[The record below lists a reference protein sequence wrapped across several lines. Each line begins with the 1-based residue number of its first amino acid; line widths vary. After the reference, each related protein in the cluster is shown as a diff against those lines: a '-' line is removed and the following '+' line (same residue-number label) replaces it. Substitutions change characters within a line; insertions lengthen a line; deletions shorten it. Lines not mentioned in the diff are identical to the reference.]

1 MATGM
6 QFDRYFR
13 EYLERGLS
21 GGTPR
26 NGWSYKDDITV
37 LGTYDLFCVTGDLFY
52 RDAILRLTKDL
63 LPPDDEP
70 CAHNLDQ
77 VSAAKTDLVLGRLT
91 GDARYERRFAAKA
104 AVLKDYPHTK
114 CGSFWHK
121 DIYPDQVWLDGLYM
135 GMPVYLQDP
144 ANAEDAMRQF
154 ETVRRQ
160 LWDPETRLYRH
171 AWDESRRQEWADP
184 ETGMSP
190 CVWLRA
196 EGWLLMAFV
205 DCWQLVVQREH
216 KDRLAELLREAVDG
230 LLPYQDAGTSMFYQL
245 PDKASEPG
253 NYPETSGSAMAAYAL
268 MKGARLGIL
277 PMEYFARGAEILGG
291 IARTQ
296 LTTVGG
302 RLVLGGICGSAG
314 LGAGPDN
321 RTDRDG
327 SIRYYLSE
335 AIRPDNQHGT
345 AACMMA
351 YSEYLYSAG

>member
-70 CAHNLDQ
+70 CAHQPRPGQRGQDRPRARPADGRPALR
-77 VSAAKTDLVLGRLT
+77 AALCGQGGRPEGLS
-91 GDARYERRFAAKA
+91 
-104 AVLKDYPHTK
+104 PHEVRQLLAQ
-114 CGSFWHK
+114 GHLSR
-121 DIYPDQVWLDGLYM
+121 PGLAGRLYM

-230 LLPYQDAGTSMFYQL
+230 LLPYQDAETSMFYQL
-245 PDKASEPG
+245 PDKASEPATT
-253 NYPETSGSAMAAYAL
+253 PRPPAA
-268 MKGARLGIL
+268 RWW
-277 PMEYFARGAEILGG
+277 P
-291 IARTQ
+291 T
-296 LTTVGG
+296 
-302 RLVLGGICGSAG
+302 
-314 LGAGPDN
+314 P
-321 RTDRDG
+321 
-327 SIRYYLSE
+327 
-335 AIRPDNQHGT
+335 
-345 AACMMA
+345 
-351 YSEYLYSAG
+351 